1 MFMHGDQFRTLHGLL
16 ADACNGCMADTI
28 ALSGGL
34 DSTILAYLLKE
45 KKPNGIAVIAD
56 DFTATDMTYCQTAS
70 KALDINLHIA
80 NTGTTD
86 ILSAVDETIKILCN
100 FNDIE
105 IRNSIVIYLAIK
117 MTRDRGLGR
126 IVTGDGADELF
137 AGYDFLLDKP
147 SDVLEMELDRICRIM
162 HFPAQIIGESLGITV
177 ESPFLDKNV
186 VEFAKNIPANLKV
199 REENGRVYGK
209 WILRKAFEKL
219 IPRQIAWR
227 KKSPMQDGAGTTGL
241 TGLFDSIIRDSDF
254 EVRKKEIYEEDG
266 VTIRTKES
274 LHYYAVY
281 RRIHGRMGKC
291 QGKACPYCG
300 HCTGDSKFCRM
311 CGAFPI

>member
-1 MFMHGDQFRTLHGLL
+1 MYEDQFKILHGLL
-16 ADACNGCMADTI
+16 ADACNECMADTI

-70 KALDINLHIA
+70 KALGIDLHIA

-86 ILSAVDETIKILCN
+86 ILSAVDETIKILRN

-105 IRNSIVIYLAIK
+105 IRNSVVIYLAIR
-117 MTRDRGLGR
+117 MTRDSGLGR

-147 SDVLEMELDRICRIM
+147 SNVLEMELDRICRIM
-162 HFPAQIIGESLGITV
+162 HFPAQCMGKSLGIAV
-177 ESPFLDKNV
+177 ESPFLDADV

-209 WILRKAFEKL
+209 WILRKAFEKF

-227 KKSPMQDGAGTTGL
+227 GKSPMQDGAGTAGL
-241 TGLFDSIIRDSDF
+241 TGLFDSIIRDDDF
-254 EVRKKEIYEEDG
+254 ELRKKEIYEEDG

-281 RRIHGRMGKC
+281 RRIHGRIGKC
-291 QGKACPYCG
+291 QDKACPYCRC
-300 HCTGDSKFCRM
+300 CTGESKFCRM